1 MWIWIVFTFLELKN
15 TCKARIKDEEI
26 VYNFVYVLHYDF
38 QCANLVT
45 RSTNLN
51 VFAFV
56 MSIYFN
62 LVWHNYWLYIDEIVV
77 FL

>member
-1 MWIWIVFTFLELKN
+1 M
-15 TCKARIKDEEI
+15 
-26 VYNFVYVLHYDF
+26 YNFVYVLHYDF
-38 QCANLVT
+38 QCANLVR

-62 LVWHNYWLYIDEIVV
+62 LVWHNYWLYIVEIVV